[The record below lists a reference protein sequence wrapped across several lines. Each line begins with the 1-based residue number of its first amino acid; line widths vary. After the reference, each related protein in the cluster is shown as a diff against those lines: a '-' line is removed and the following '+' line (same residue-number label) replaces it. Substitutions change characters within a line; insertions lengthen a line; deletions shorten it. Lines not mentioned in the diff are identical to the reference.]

1 MAHSEID
8 SFVMKFKQIM
18 HSGKKVDLNIKSEAG
33 KAVINLTV
41 EVDVPLQPQRS
52 AQPRN
57 GPARQRRRE
66 KRAAARDAAEQTA
79 LAEEAAKNV
88 PNPASEK
95 DEVIVVKK
103 VDPNLH
109 VTETDKMV
117 AKETTTAEEVTNRK
131 ENSNSKVH
139 VAGKAA
145 FPLSE
150 VQDEFCPN
158 KSFENKS
165 TNTLSYS
172 EAVAP
177 IRKLGGFDYY
187 SLKYDSDSE

>member
-66 KRAAARDAAEQTA
+66 KRAAARDAADSA
-79 LAEEAAKNV
+79 AGCHCCVVAEAA
-88 PNPASEK
+88 
-95 DEVIVVKK
+95 VVGATGALSDCCCCGDAAAA
-103 VDPNLH
+103 VGCS
-109 VTETDKMV
+109 
-117 AKETTTAEEVTNRK
+117 AAATAALLPMLLLQVLP
-131 ENSNSKVH
+131 V
-139 VAGKAA
+139 
-145 FPLSE
+145 
-150 VQDEFCPN
+150 C
-158 KSFENKS
+158 
-165 TNTLSYS
+165 
-172 EAVAP
+172 
-177 IRKLGGFDYY
+177 
-187 SLKYDSDSE
+187 